1 MTFQEPKNKNYCA
14 VVVALKNFVDLPN
27 CDNVKAALIFGNSV
41 IVGKDQ
47 QVGDLGLFFPVE
59 TALSPE
65 FLANNNLYRK
75 VEWGNVNPDARP
87 GFFEQHG
94 RVKAMKF
101 RGHKSE
107 GFWIPLESLLYLP
120 YWRNEELVRLDFL
133 PEGTEFDAIGEHEIC
148 HKYIPRR
155 NPGRAWVGQGKQP
168 RTEDRLVDGQFRFHI
183 DTEQLRRNMHKLE
196 PWTII
201 SISDK
206 WHGTSA
212 IVSNVLVQRKLPW
225 YERVLRK
232 LGVRVQESEYGL
244 VWASRRVVKG
254 VGGEAK
260 VNTAH
265 YYDTDIWGVVA
276 REIGDL
282 VPKGYTV
289 YGEIVGYT
297 PDGAMIQKGYHY
309 GCEVGA
315 HRFVV
320 YRITY
325 TNPDGQVV
333 EFGWKQMQEWCAKYG
348 LEMVKE
354 VFYGCAEELYTKM
367 TYEIGTGVEDIERW
381 QEGFLQ
387 HLINLVEDRL
397 CPHNN
402 CEVPAEGVVV
412 RIEHLDQCEAYKLKS
427 FAFLKRE
434 SDALDKGELDL
445 ETAQDA
451 PEEGA
456 VA

>member
-1 MTFQEPKNKNYCA
+1 MTFAEPKNKNYCS

-27 CDNVKAALIFGNSV
+27 CNAVKAALIFGNSV
-41 IVGKDQ
+41 IVGKDEQ
-47 QVGDLGLFFPVE
+47 PGTLGLFFPVE

-75 VEWGNVNPDARP
+75 VEWGNVNPDAKP
-87 GFFEQHG
+87 GFFEEHG

-107 GFWIPLESLLYLP
+107 GFWIPIAALSYLDIP
-120 YWRNEELVRLDFL
+120 IQEFS
-133 PEGTEFDAIGEHEIC
+133 EGMEFDVIDGFGFDKPQPIC
-148 HKYIPRR
+148 HKYIARR
-155 NPGRAWVGQGKQP
+155 NPGHMSTNQPKQARA
-168 RTEDRLVDGQFRFHI
+168 EDRIVTGQFRFHI
-183 DTEQLRRNMHKLE
+183 DTEQLRRNMHRIE
-196 PWTII
+196 PGTTI

-212 IVSNVLVQRKLPW
+212 IVSNVMVQRKLPW

-232 LGVRVQESEYGL
+232 LGVAVQESEYGL
-244 VWASRRVVKG
+244 VWASRRVVKS

-297 PDGAMIQKGYHY
+297 PEGSAIQKGYHY
-309 GCEVGA
+309 GCEAGS
-315 HRFVV
+315 HKFIV
-320 YRITY
+320 YRVTL

-333 EFGWKQMQEWCAKYG
+333 ELSWHQMQEFCAKRG

-354 VFYGCAEELYTKM
+354 IYYGQAQFYGEYLNDSGDVELWR
-367 TYEIGTGVEDIERW
+367 ED
-381 QEGFLQ
+381 FLNA
-387 HLINLVEDRL
+387 LIRSVEDRL
-397 CPHNN
+397 CPYNN
-402 CEVPAEGVVV
+402 SEVPAEGVVV
-412 RIEHLDQCEAYKLKS
+412 RIERYDTCEVFKLKS

-434 SDALDKGELDL
+434 SDALDKGEEDI
-445 ETAQDA
+445 ESAQDV
-451 PEEGA
+451 PEP
-456 VA
+456 VAE

>member
-1 MTFQEPKNKNYCA
+1 MTFTEPKNKNYCA

-27 CDNVKAALIFGNSV
+27 CDNVKAAMIFGNSV

-47 QVGDLGLFFPVE
+47 RAGDLGLFFPVE

-75 VEWGNVNPDARP
+75 VEWGNVNPDAKA
-87 GFFEQHG
+87 GFFEPHG

-101 RGHKSE
+101 RGYKSE
-107 GFWIPLESLLYLP
+107 GFWIPLFSLSYIQDID
-120 YWRNEELVRLDFL
+120 YYDF
-133 PEGTEFDAIGEHEIC
+133 PEGAEFDTIGDHPIC

-155 NPGRAWVGQGKQP
+155 NPGRTWAGQGKKA
-168 RTEDRLVDGQFRFHI
+168 RAEDRIVGGQFHFHI
-183 DTEQLRRNMHKLE
+183 DTEQLRRNMHRLE
-196 PWTII
+196 PGTII

-212 IVSNVLVQRKLPW
+212 IISNVLVQRKLPW

-289 YGEIVGYT
+289 YGEIVGWT
-297 PDGAMIQKGYHY
+297 PDGAPIQKGYHY
-309 GCEVGA
+309 GCPVGG

-320 YRITY
+320 YRVTY
-325 TNPDGQVV
+325 TNPDGVV
-333 EFGWKQMQEWCAKYG
+333 AELGWEQMKEFCAKRG

-354 VFYGCAEELYTKM
+354 IYFGEAAGLGGPTLRVDAA
-367 TYEIGTGVEDIERW
+367 TGVDDIERW
-381 QEGFLQ
+381 RGEYLEY
-387 HLINLVEDRL
+387 LIGLIEDRMCL
-397 CPHNN
+397 YNN
-402 CEVPAEGVVV
+402 NEVPAEGVVL
-412 RIEHLDQCEAYKLKS
+412 RIERYDACEAFKLKS

-434 SDALDKGELDL
+434 SDELDAGEVDL

-451 PEEGA
+451 EP

>member
-1 MTFQEPKNKNYCA
+1 MTFAEPKNKNYCA

-41 IVGKDQ
+41 IVGKDEQ
-47 QVGDLGLFFPVE
+47 PGTLGLFFPVE
-59 TALSPE
+59 TALSSE
-65 FLANNNLYRK
+65 FLAHNNLYRK
-75 VEWGNVNPDARP
+75 VEWGNVNPDAKA
-87 GFFEQHG
+87 GFFEEHG

-107 GFWIPLESLLYLP
+107 GFWIPISALAYIECAYI
-120 YWRNEELVRLDFL
+120 DFAV
-133 PEGTEFDAIGEHEIC
+133 EGAEFDAIGDHPIC
-148 HKYIPRR
+148 HKYIARR
-155 NPGRAWVGQGKQP
+155 NPDRAFVGQGKSA
-168 RTEDRLVDGQFRFHI
+168 RAEDRIVEGQFRFHI

-196 PWTII
+196 PGTVI

-225 YERVLRK
+225 YERVLRFI
-232 LGVRVQESEYGL
+232 GVRVQEFEYGL

-282 VPKGYTV
+282 IPKGYTV

-297 PDGAMIQKGYHY
+297 PEGGMIQKGYHY
-309 GCEVGA
+309 GCEVGS
-315 HRFVV
+315 HRFIV

-325 TNPDGQVV
+325 TNPDGMVV
-333 EFGWKQMQEWCAKYG
+333 ELGWPQIQEFCTKRG

-354 VFYGCAEELYTKM
+354 VFYGCAGDFYPVGHATVS
-367 TYEIGTGVEDIERW
+367 TW
-381 QEGFLQ
+381 QDGFLE
-387 HLINLVEDRL
+387 HAARYVEDRL
-397 CPHNN
+397 CQYNN
-402 CEVPAEGVVV
+402 SEVPAEGVVV
-412 RIEHLDQCEAYKLKS
+412 RLEHLDSCEAYKLKS
-427 FAFLKRE
+427 FMFLKRE
-434 SDALDKGELDL
+434 SDALDKGEEDM
-445 ETAQDA
+445 ESAQDVQ
-451 PEEGA
+451 EEPN
-456 VA
+456 VAETVG